1 MQNQKFIINTE
12 MFCDKVSNQKFTQ
25 DEGDLFDEYFD
36 PQSDH
41 DDVQN
46 VRSLG
51 VNLDHVENLVYD
63 PFMYDSIKNY
73 EFTFN
78 SDQES
83 IVD

>member
-36 PQSDH
+36 RQSDH

-46 VRSLG
+46 AKPLG
-51 VNLDHVENLVYD
+51 GNLDHVLH
-63 PFMYDSIKNY
+63 P
-73 EFTFN
+73 T
-78 SDQES
+78 ES
-83 IVD
+83 QLRKILEEQVRSQ